1 MRKRKKIEIQ
11 NTQRPISD
19 MLKYWIRR
27 SVLHFFGRN
36 GGNVSTYFG
45 NFSVS
50 QKTDLSR
57 NRDKKF
63 YRVFAVVALVATIIT
78 IFSNGKTHDGVL
90 SLIILMIAIALIL
103 LPFSTRFFAVLS
115 FFNSIQSDLRLL
127 GNADLIT
134 IDAMSGR
141 EFETYCG
148 ILYESIGYKVEVTQQ
163 SQDQGADIVLVGHNG
178 RTVIQTKPIMSPIY
192 RRVSL

>member
-1 MRKRKKIEIQ
+1 
-11 NTQRPISD
+11 
-19 MLKYWIRR
+19 
-27 SVLHFFGRN
+27 
-36 GGNVSTYFG
+36 
-45 NFSVS
+45 
-50 QKTDLSR
+50 
-57 NRDKKF
+57 
-63 YRVFAVVALVATIIT
+63 
-78 IFSNGKTHDGVL
+78 
-90 SLIILMIAIALIL
+90 MIAIALIL
-103 LPFSTRFFAVLS
+103 LLFSTQFFAILS

-127 GNADLIT
+127 GNADLNT

-148 ILYESIGYKVEVTQQ
+148 ILYESIGYKVDVTQQ